1 MAGKSGVVIYGN
13 ESCAYCAAARMLF
26 ARKGVRFEDVPV
38 GRGDGRREEM
48 EARSGRRS
56 VPQIFIGDHHVGGF
70 DDLCALD
77 KSGELDRLLEVFEPA
92 NTFQNRE

>member
-1 MAGKSGVVIYGN
+1 MAGKTGVVIYGN
-13 ESCAYCAAARMLF
+13 EFCAYCAAARMLF

-38 GRGDGRREEM
+38 GHGDGRRAEM

-56 VPQIFIGDHHVGGF
+56 VPQIFIGERHVGGF

-77 KSGELDRLLEVFEPA
+77 SSGELDRLLGELAPNDQHQHQE
-92 NTFQNRE
+92 